1 MTDSIHFLVIFRPL
15 LSNFMQN
22 VGNSQDNYLA
32 KSGRTQKKNGRK
44 RPIFLRLIEIFFST
58 IGIYNQRCGGRHEWL
73 SPNVGFTGS
82 RWQQINNPGRK
93 KNSISTWMA
102 QHAMRNPREFFFLKE
117 IRAFQYCH
125 QLRYLKRFHFN
136 ENFDINF
143 VFKIVNFLWKK
154 WKGKCFLFFWG

>member
-1 MTDSIHFLVIFRPL
+1 
-15 LSNFMQN
+15 MQN

-93 KNSISTWMA
+93 KIPFPLEWLSMRWEIHENFLFERNFRIPILSSTQISKEISFQWEFWHQFCFQNS
-102 QHAMRNPREFFFLKE
+102 EFFVKKMEWKMLSIFLRIKLYQ
-117 IRAFQYCH
+117 IKK
-125 QLRYLKRFHFN
+125 LKMSGN
-136 ENFDINF
+136 
-143 VFKIVNFLWKK
+143 K
-154 WKGKCFLFFWG
+154 

>member
-1 MTDSIHFLVIFRPL
+1 
-15 LSNFMQN
+15 MQN

-93 KNSISTWMA
+93 KIPFPLEWLSMRWEIHENFLFERNSRIPILSSTQISKEISFQWEFWHQFCFQNSEFFVKNGMENALYFFESSIS
-102 QHAMRNPREFFFLKE
+102 
-117 IRAFQYCH
+117 
-125 QLRYLKRFHFN
+125 
-136 ENFDINF
+136 D
-143 VFKIVNFLWKK
+143 KK
-154 WKGKCFLFFWG
+154 S

>member
-93 KNSISTWMA
+93 KIPFPLEWLS
-102 QHAMRNPREFFFLKE
+102 MRWE
-117 IRAFQYCH
+117 IH
-125 QLRYLKRFHFN
+125 
-136 ENFDINF
+136 ENFSF
-143 VFKIVNFLWKK
+143 WKK
-154 WKGKCFLFFWG
+154 FAHSNIVINSDI

>member
-1 MTDSIHFLVIFRPL
+1 MTHFFFKAKHFLVIFRPL

-32 KSGRTQKKNGRK
+32 KSGRTQKKNRRK

-73 SPNVGFTGS
+73 SPNVGFSGS

-93 KNSISTWMA
+93 KKFHFHLNGSACDEKSTRIFLFERNSRIPILSSTQIS
-102 QHAMRNPREFFFLKE
+102 KE
-117 IRAFQYCH
+117 ISFQWEFWHQFCFQNSDFFVKNGMENAF
-125 QLRYLKRFHFN
+125 
-136 ENFDINF
+136 
-143 VFKIVNFLWKK
+143 
-154 WKGKCFLFFWG
+154 